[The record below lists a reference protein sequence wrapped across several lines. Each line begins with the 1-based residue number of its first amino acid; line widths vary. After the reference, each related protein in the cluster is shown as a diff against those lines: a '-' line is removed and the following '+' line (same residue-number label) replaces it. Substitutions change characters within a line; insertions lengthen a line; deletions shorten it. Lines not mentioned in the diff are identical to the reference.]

1 MSRRRVGGAGLVGAG
16 GGGSVRQPRSDVA
29 RNRRL
34 LVEAAV
40 ESFHELGWD
49 VPLDTVAR
57 RAGVG
62 NATLYR
68 HFPTREDLY
77 EAAFAAIRVRL
88 ATVLERFRDVD
99 DGWQALH
106 GLTFDLFSSAPV
118 GPAMGNPVQDRL
130 DSSPSLRAVVA
141 DVNEALDRVLRLAQ
155 SQGSVRDDVDLE
167 DLVLLLDALRPVVAA
182 SAEVAP
188 ELWQRHL
195 VLALDALRPES
206 ASPLPPRLA
215 DPEQRLRITRAVHRS

>member
-1 MSRRRVGGAGLVGAG
+1 
-16 GGGSVRQPRSDVA
+16 VRHPRSDVA

-34 LVEAAV
+34 LVEAAI

-68 HFPTREDLY
+68 HFPARDDLY
-77 EAAFAAIRVRL
+77 EAVFAEIHERVAAVL
-88 ATVLERFRDVD
+88 ARYVHVD

-106 GLTFDLFSSAPV
+106 DLIFEIYSTAPV
-118 GPAMGNPVQDRL
+118 GPRMGSPAQDRL
-130 DSSPSLRAVVA
+130 DRSPSLRSVITEVG
-141 DVNEALDRVLRLAQ
+141 DVLDRVLRLAQ
-155 SQGSVRDDVDLE
+155 SQGTVRDDIDLE
-167 DLVLLLDALRPVVAA
+167 DLGLLLDSIRPVVAA
-182 SAEVAP
+182 SAKVAP

-195 VLALDALRPES
+195 VLVLDAVRAGP
-206 ASPLPPRLA
+206 ASPLPPRVGDA
-215 DPEQRLRITRAVHRS
+215 EQRVRLARAVRQC

>member
-1 MSRRRVGGAGLVGAG
+1 M
-16 GGGSVRQPRSDVA
+16 RQPRSDVT

-34 LVEAAV
+34 LVEAAI

-77 EAAFAAIRVRL
+77 EAAFAEIRERL
-88 ATVLERFRDVD
+88 AAVLDRYRDVD

-106 GLTFDLFSSAPV
+106 GLVVDLYSTAPV
-118 GPAMGNPVQDRL
+118 GPTMGSPAQERL
-130 DSSPSLRAVVA
+130 DSSPSLRSVVT
-141 DVNEALDRVLRLAQ
+141 DIRDALDRLLRLAQ
-155 SQGSVRDDVDLE
+155 SQGCARTDVDVE
-167 DLVLLLDALRPVVAA
+167 DLGLLLDSLRPLVAA
-182 SAEVAP
+182 SAKAAP

-195 VLALDALRPES
+195 VLVLDAVRAGA
-206 ASPLPPRLA
+206 ASPLPPRVGDA
-215 DPEQRLRITRAVHRS
+215 EQRLRLTRAARH

>member
-1 MSRRRVGGAGLVGAG
+1 M
-16 GGGSVRQPRSDVA
+16 RQPRSDVT

-34 LVEAAV
+34 LVEAAI

-77 EAAFAAIRVRL
+77 EAAFAEIRERL
-88 ATVLERFRDVD
+88 AAVLDRYREVD

-106 GLTFDLFSSAPV
+106 GLVVEIYSTAPV
-118 GPAMGNPVQDRL
+118 GPAMGSPAQERL
-130 DSSPSLRAVVA
+130 DTSPSLTSLVT
-141 DVNEALDRVLRLAQ
+141 DVRDALDRVLRLAQ
-155 SQGSVRDDVDLE
+155 GQGSVRTDVDIE
-167 DLVLLLDALRPVVAA
+167 DLGLLLDSLRPLVAA
-182 SAEVAP
+182 SAKVAP

-195 VLALDALRPES
+195 ALVLDALRSEA
-206 ASPLPPRLA
+206 ASPLPPRVA
-215 DPEQRLRITRAVHRS
+215 DVEQRLRLTRAARHG